1 MVERLRAKPGSDRVA
16 TTIGDFA
23 TVRVE
28 GAFRLVYL
36 LFNTIMN
43 LTTQD
48 DQVACFAN
56 AAAHLE
62 PGGYFVVE
70 VGVPDLRRLPPGERF
85 RPFEVTPNHL
95 GFDEYTDLVEQL
107 MFSHHYR
114 VGDGAPGVSSAPFRY
129 VWPSELDL
137 MARLAG
143 LTRRERWAGWS
154 RQPFTGESSSH
165 VSVWQRPPASHPAR
179 IPASCSSAAMTP
191 DHSSTG
197 SSSISSSESHAVGT
211 VARPTQLDISC
222 VLPEPAGTITTVR
235 GRPSRTADARRDAGA
250 PRSAPGARGSQLR
263 SHQRRVGA
271 AGPFRLG
278 CPSRSCHGFLRR
290 APGFEPSLMGI
301 SAGDRRLGDF
311 GQVAALLSM
320 RRMISLPISAS
331 TK

>member
-1 MVERLRAKPGSDRVA
+1 MRVDHFDEPVAARYDDGCADMFDPGVIGPTVDFLAALAGDGAALEFGIGTGRIALPLSERGVAVQGIDLSTAMVERLRAKPGADRVA

-62 PGGYFVVE
+62 PGGCFVVE

-85 RPFEVTPNHL
+85 RPFAVTPNRL
-95 GFDEYTDLVEQL
+95 GFDEYSDLVEQL

-114 VGDGAPGVSSAPFRY
+114 VDDGGLAVSSAPFRY

-165 VSVWQRPPASHPAR
+165 VSVWQRPPS
-179 IPASCSSAAMTP
+179 
-191 DHSSTG
+191 
-197 SSSISSSESHAVGT
+197 
-211 VARPTQLDISC
+211 
-222 VLPEPAGTITTVR
+222 
-235 GRPSRTADARRDAGA
+235 
-250 PRSAPGARGSQLR
+250 
-263 SHQRRVGA
+263 
-271 AGPFRLG
+271 
-278 CPSRSCHGFLRR
+278 
-290 APGFEPSLMGI
+290 
-301 SAGDRRLGDF
+301 
-311 GQVAALLSM
+311 
-320 RRMISLPISAS
+320 
-331 TK
+331 